1 MAAVT
6 DTLEALTDQEVVA
19 VEELAKKCLMQGAAL
34 ADVQGYTEDEME
46 AVYHLAYNAYRQG
59 KHPDAR
65 KLFQFLALNDHLES
79 RFWMGLA
86 ATCQASGDYRQA
98 VAAYEMAA
106 VLEATNPWP
115 PFHAGECY
123 MAMNEWEKSAKAL
136 QAVEILCDATAGEG
150 DHAELRARAA
160 QLSRIVEHAVAAASP
175 RGRSPPR
182 G

>member
-6 DTLEALTDQEVVA
+6 DALESLTDRDVVA
-19 VEELAKKCLMQGAAL
+19 VEELAKKCLMEGAAL

-59 KHPDAR
+59 KFPDAR
-65 KLFQFLALNDHLES
+65 KLFQFLALNDHVES

-86 ATCQASGDYRQA
+86 ATCQMSGDYREA

-123 MAMNEWEKSAKAL
+123 MALKDWEKCAQAL
-136 QAVEILCDATAGEG
+136 GAVEVLCDAAAGNE
-150 DHAELRARAA
+150 DHSELRTRAA
-160 QLSRIVEHAVAAASP
+160 QLSRTVEHALAAATT
-175 RGRSPPR
+175 
-182 G
+182 

>member
-6 DTLEALTDQEVVA
+6 DALETLTDQEVVA
-19 VEELAKKCLMQGAAL
+19 VEELAKKCLTEGAAL

-46 AVYHLAYNAYRQG
+46 AVYHLAHNAYRQG

-86 ATCQASGDYRQA
+86 ATCHVSGDYRQA

-123 MAMNEWEKSAKAL
+123 MAMKDWERSAKAL
-136 QAVEILCDATAGEG
+136 QAVKILCEAAEG
-150 DHAELRARAA
+150 DEDHAELRARTAR
-160 QLSRIVEHAVAAASP
+160 LSEVVEHALAAANS
-175 RGRSPPR
+175 
-182 G
+182 

>member
-6 DTLEALTDQEVVA
+6 DALEALTDHELLA
-19 VEELAKKCLMQGAAL
+19 VEELAKKCLMEGAAL

-59 KHPDAR
+59 KYSDAR
-65 KLFQFLALNDHLES
+65 KLFQCLAVNDHRES

-86 ATCQASGDYRQA
+86 ATCQMSGDFQEA

-123 MAMNEWEKSAKAL
+123 MAMNDWEKSDQAL
-136 QAVEILCDATAGEG
+136 QAVKILCDAAAREM
-150 DHAELRARAA
+150 DHAELRARAG
-160 QLSRIVEHAVAAASP
+160 QLSTIVERALAAANT
-175 RGRSPPR
+175 
-182 G
+182 

>member
-6 DTLEALTDQEVVA
+6 DALEALTDQELVS
-19 VEELAKKCLMQGAAL
+19 VEELAKKCLMEGAAL

-59 KHPDAR
+59 KYPDAR
-65 KLFQFLALNDHLES
+65 KLFQFLALSDHVES

-86 ATCQASGDYRQA
+86 ATCQMSGEYRQA

-115 PFHAGECY
+115 PFHAAECCV
-123 MAMNEWEKSAKAL
+123 AMNDWEKSREAL
-136 QAVEILCDATAGEG
+136 QAVEILFEAAAGNE
-150 DHAELRARAA
+150 DHTELRARAA
-160 QLSRIVEHAVAAASP
+160 QLSTTVENALAA
-175 RGRSPPR
+175 GTT
-182 G
+182 

>member
-6 DTLEALTDQEVVA
+6 DALEALTDQELVA
-19 VEELAKKCLMQGAAL
+19 VEELAKKCLMEGAAL

-59 KHPDAR
+59 KYADAR
-65 KLFQFLALNDHLES
+65 KLFQFLALNDHVES

-86 ATCQASGDYRQA
+86 ATCQMSGDYRQA

-106 VLEATNPWP
+106 VLEATSPWP

-123 MAMNEWEKSAKAL
+123 MAMNDWEKSAKAL
-136 QAVEILCDATAGEG
+136 QAVEILCDAADGEG
-150 DHAELRARAA
+150 GHAGLRARAA
-160 QLSRIVEHAVAAASP
+160 QLSRVVEHALAAAHS
-175 RGRSPPR
+175 RGRPPLN

>member
-6 DTLEALTDQEVVA
+6 DALEALTDEELIS
-19 VEELAKKCLMQGAAL
+19 VEELARKCLMEGAAL

-59 KHPDAR
+59 KYEDAR
-65 KLFQFLALNDHLES
+65 KLFSFLALNDHLES

-86 ATCQASGDYRQA
+86 ATCQVSGDYRQA
-98 VAAYEMAA
+98 VAGYEMAA

-123 MAMNEWEKSAKAL
+123 LAMNDWERSAKAL
-136 QAVEILCDATAGEG
+136 QAVEILCEAADGEG
-150 DHAELRARAA
+150 GHGELRARAA
-160 QLSRIVEHAVAAASP
+160 QLSKVAERALSSEDP
-175 RGRSPPR
+175 
-182 G
+182 

>member
-6 DTLEALTDQEVVA
+6 DALEALTDDELLS
-19 VEELAKKCLMQGAAL
+19 VEALANKCLLEGAAL

-59 KHPDAR
+59 KYPDAR

-86 ATCQASGDYRQA
+86 ATCQMSGDYRQA

-106 VLEATNPWP
+106 VLEATDPWP

-123 MAMNEWEKSAKAL
+123 RAMNDWEKSREAL
-136 QAVEILCDATAGEG
+136 QAVEILCDAADGEG

-160 QLSRIVEHAVAAASP
+160 QLSKAVERALADANS
-175 RGRSPPR
+175 
-182 G
+182 

>member
-6 DTLEALTDQEVVA
+6 DALEALTDQEVVA
-19 VEELAKKCLMQGAAL
+19 VEELARKCLMEGAAL
-34 ADVQGYTEDEME
+34 ADVRGYTEDEME

-59 KHPDAR
+59 KYPDAR
-65 KLFQFLALNDHLES
+65 KLFQFLALNDHVES

-86 ATCQASGDYRQA
+86 ATCQVSGEHRQA

-123 MAMNEWEKSAKAL
+123 MAMKDWERSAKAL
-136 QAVEILCDATAGEG
+136 QAVEILCEAAEG
-150 DHAELRARAA
+150 NENHAELRARAA
-160 QLSRIVEHAVAAASP
+160 QLSRVVEHALVAAS
-175 RGRSPPR
+175 S
-182 G
+182 

>member
-1 MAAVT
+1 MEAVT
-6 DTLEALTDQEVVA
+6 DALEALTDGELLT
-19 VEELAKKCLMQGAAL
+19 VEALTEKCLMEGATL

-59 KHPDAR
+59 KYADAR
-65 KLFQFLALNDHLES
+65 KLFQFLALNDHVES

-86 ATCQASGDYRQA
+86 ATCQVSGEYRQA

-123 MAMNEWEKSAKAL
+123 MAMNDWERSAKAL
-136 QAVEILCDATAGEG
+136 QAVAILCDAADGEG
-150 DHAELRARAA
+150 GHAGLRARAA
-160 QLSRIVEHAVAAASP
+160 QLSKVVEHALAAAS
-175 RGRSPPR
+175 S
-182 G
+182 

>member
-6 DTLEALTDQEVVA
+6 DALEALTDREVVA
-19 VEELAKKCLMQGAAL
+19 VEELAKKCLMEGAAL
-34 ADVQGYTEDEME
+34 ADVQGYTGDEME

-59 KHPDAR
+59 KYPDAR
-65 KLFQFLALNDHLES
+65 KLFQFLALNEHVES

-86 ATCQASGDYRQA
+86 ATCQMSGEHRQA

-123 MAMNEWEKSAKAL
+123 MAMNDWERSAKAL
-136 QAVEILCDATAGEG
+136 QAVEILCEAAEG
-150 DHAELRARAA
+150 DEDHAELRARAA
-160 QLSRIVEHAVAAASP
+160 RLSKVVERALAAANS
-175 RGRSPPR
+175 
-182 G
+182 

>member
-1 MAAVT
+1 
-6 DTLEALTDQEVVA
+6 
-19 VEELAKKCLMQGAAL
+19 
-34 ADVQGYTEDEME
+34 ME

-59 KHPDAR
+59 KYPDAR

-86 ATCQASGDYRQA
+86 ATCQVSGDYRQA

-106 VLEATNPWP
+106 VLDATNPWP

-123 MAMNEWEKSAKAL
+123 MATNDWEKSGEAL
-136 QAVEILCDATAGEG
+136 QAAEILCEAADGDG

-160 QLSRIVEHAVAAASP
+160 QLSKVVERALAAANP
-175 RGRSPPR
+175 
-182 G
+182 

>member
-6 DTLEALTDQEVVA
+6 DALEALTDDELLA
-19 VEELAKKCLMQGAAL
+19 VEALAKKCLMEGAAL

-59 KHPDAR
+59 KYPDAR

-86 ATCQASGDYRQA
+86 ATCQVSGDYRQA

-123 MAMNEWEKSAKAL
+123 MAMNDWEKSGEAL
-136 QAVEILCDATAGEG
+136 QAVEVLCDAAEGEE
-150 DHAELRARAA
+150 DHSELRARAA
-160 QLSRIVEHAVAAASP
+160 RLSKVIEHALAAANS
-175 RGRSPPR
+175 
-182 G
+182 

>member
-6 DTLEALTDQEVVA
+6 DALEALTDQEVVA
-19 VEELAKKCLMQGAAL
+19 VEELAKKCLMEGAAL

-59 KHPDAR
+59 KYPDAR
-65 KLFQFLALNDHLES
+65 KLFQFLALNDHVES

-86 ATCQASGDYRQA
+86 ATCQMSGEYREA

-106 VLEATNPWP
+106 LLEATNPWP
-115 PFHAGECY
+115 PFHAGECH
-123 MAMNEWEKSAKAL
+123 MAMNDWGKSANAF
-136 QAVEILCDATAGEG
+136 QAVEILCEAAAGEE

-160 QLSRIVEHAVAAASP
+160 QLSKIVERTLSAASP
-175 RGRSPPR
+175 RAGHPHR